1 MLIAFSVGNVWGA
14 ICGSIASSIAAGD
27 EVVLVNT
34 GETAELTGV
43 SSSIGQQAAYSN
55 GTPAGT
61 CILTVEA
68 GKSGTGTFSL
78 KMSNNNYLAYTQTGS
93 GNNKLYTISSP
104 STNDQKKQVSWTISI
119 DVTTHVATIT
129 NVYNTARK
137 LMFNSDRFCCYTSN
151 QTPVKFFKKSACGG
165 PTVTPSTESLDFG
178 TVAIGETPSPATKTF
193 SITGS
198 DLTGNL
204 SISADGGYTISPT
217 SVPASGTLSETNI
230 TVTPPSTATAGLK
243 EGTITISGG
252 GLSPNV
258 TVSVS
263 MLVEKT
269 YDVNCALD
277 FATIGSTG
285 WSNSYQPHTVS
296 KTGYEVVFAAA
307 SKQTGTITDIPVA
320 KNTSVDLKLT
330 DTNLATKYI
339 SAVKVVCRK
348 WNTNSQTISL
358 QYSVDGGETYTAFS
372 PAVTSTTFTLEKLD
386 LPAKVN
392 ALRFAASNNSQIGY
406 ASVHFDLVDKQTY
419 TINKVVT
426 GCTLSVTN
434 GTSAITSAEAGDEV
448 YVSITGTTEGYE
460 DPVLTVKDADNITIP
475 VTNGKF
481 TMPAKAVTVTAAA
494 TKKQY
499 TVTLAATNGEIQV
512 GGVDKTSIDVE
523 HGDEVTLL
531 AVADDDYAF
540 QNWASEDFDI
550 ASPSN
555 NPLTITIAKA
565 GTITANFI
573 STAKLNPGFAWSDAS
588 AVAVKGQEASL
599 PTLTTNPYS
608 LTPTYVSTNTDVA
621 EINNA
626 GEVTIKA
633 VGSTTIK
640 ATYAEDPTYA
650 ACEATYTLTVK
661 GRVTWHII
669 KEGVDATSYA
679 DYSKDAVPTK
689 PVGVTSCDASISL
702 VGWTTS
708 TYAKSDDA
716 PTPLY
721 TENVPAVTDNADYY
735 AVWANVE
742 EGGWNEITSVA
753 NLTAGTYAICSDYY
767 FMKAVK
773 VDSKNRLQ
781 NGGEPS
787 ISEGKLTS
795 APAADCQW
803 TISINGDGKYLFQN
817 GDKYAIATSTK
828 NEMILSS
835 ATDIAEDAHA
845 QWEIA
850 RSGSIFEV
858 TNIGRAG
865 DSDTPANKY
874 LRNNTT
880 SGWAC
885 YSSNQGG
892 EGYAPRFFK
901 YSAGSATGYTTNCVP
916 PMTVATPTFTPDG
929 SAAYYT
935 EAQSVTINCAT
946 EGSVIYYT
954 LDNTTP
960 SKTNGTQYTAAINV
974 AETKTIKAIAYVGDV
989 ASEVAEATFTINLPL
1004 TTIQGIFDEA
1014 TAIGSSAA
1022 QERIITFNSWVVSA
1036 IGSDEKSVY
1045 VTDGEKG
1052 FVIYGA
1058 EHGFAVG
1065 NILSGTVTCNLQ
1077 LFGGFAEIKGMKYN
1091 AQGLHVTT
1099 GGTLNPQEVSLKN
1112 LSAINTGAPI
1122 IINNVTYDNDGD
1134 LVDAES
1140 YYATPVEW
1148 LYTFETSTFETNKIY
1163 KVTGIYIYGSNSD
1176 KIVPRDA
1183 DDIVKLTKEQ
1193 PTLTWKI
1200 NDTPIG
1206 ESYSIDN
1213 KDVPFAPVCV
1223 ANSTGSKSYE
1233 SSNTSV
1239 ATIDEN
1245 GVLTVIGNGVTT
1257 ITCTVAEDD
1266 DYVEGSKSFTLKVG
1280 VYDATWVAATWATAE
1295 SVASNTKMADKSPIA
1310 IDANLSMTWSKAG
1323 GSNDPIYHSDGEGRL
1338 YQKNTLTITASN
1350 SKQITRIEFHFT
1362 GTSTGTISVNEGT
1375 YSAGVWTGFAPSV
1388 TFTNAPSAS
1397 GAKIKSIDIEYAQ
1410 GTTTTLE
1417 IEDMVILDNA
1427 SATDIVFSSNKP
1439 GAVVTYS
1446 DYDEGVINIAEGK
1459 VTPVAIGNTTVKA
1472 SIAAEA
1478 PYSSVSI
1485 TFNVRVKSSSET
1497 VENVVILSQFGEGWI
1512 AMKHDFTAVEVEKAA
1527 DGTILDL
1534 TCDEED
1540 ITWVM
1545 TADGASAMFQQP
1557 STNKYLAVGSSNALT
1572 LVDDPTTWTLSDDGY
1587 YYNVSGRTFLYQGTG
1602 AKYKNYS
1609 ANNHGKSADGGYS
1622 EYATFV
1628 TPVFANRAEIR
1639 TAGIT
1644 SGVWGTICPK
1654 KEVKYPTGASFF
1666 EISYVEYH
1674 SGVPYKV
1681 FYDEIAEGASLAA
1694 GHPYLFQAD
1703 EESTAIK
1710 GIAVGD
1716 DAIVAINDHGFKGV
1730 LENETIS
1737 VVTADVENYRYY
1749 IVYNNEIRLCGE
1761 GQFLIR
1767 AERAYLD
1774 MSDPNVEKQYKAPI
1788 NGRRRVALTNN
1799 APQVATGIDAL
1810 NASDAPVKVLID
1822 GQLFILRGE
1831 KMFDAKG
1838 QLVK

>member
-1 MLIAFSVGNVWGA
+1 MDVQKDAT
-14 ICGSIASSIAAGD
+14 SISSGD
-27 EVVLVNT
+27 EF
-34 GETAELTGV
+34 EE
-43 SSSIGQQAAYSN
+43 GQ
-55 GTPAGT
+55 T
-61 CILTVEA
+61 LTV
-68 GKSGTGTFSL
+68 S
-78 KMSNNNYLAYTQTGS
+78 Y
-93 GNNKLYTISSP
+93 
-104 STNDQKKQVSWTISI
+104 
-119 DVTTHVATIT
+119 
-129 NVYNTARK
+129 
-137 LMFNSDRFCCYTSN
+137 
-151 QTPVKFFKKSACGG
+151 SA
-165 PTVTPSTESLDFG
+165 
-178 TVAIGETPSPATKTF
+178 
-193 SITGS
+193 
-198 DLTGNL
+198 N
-204 SISADGGYTISPT
+204 
-217 SVPASGTLSETNI
+217 
-230 TVTPPSTATAGLK
+230 
-243 EGTITISGG
+243 
-252 GLSPNV
+252 
-258 TVSVS
+258 
-263 MLVEKT
+263 
-269 YDVNCALD
+269 
-277 FATIGSTG
+277 
-285 WSNSYQPHTVS
+285 
-296 KTGYEVVFAAA
+296 TGYENA
-307 SKQTGTITDIPVA
+307 SLKIKKASDNSDVTGAVLSGSTITVPDYAI
-320 KNTSVDLKLT
+320 
-330 DTNLATKYI
+330 
-339 SAVKVVCRK
+339 KVVA
-348 WNTNSQTISL
+348 
-358 QYSVDGGETYTAFS
+358 TA
-372 PAVTSTTFTLEKLD
+372 
-386 LPAKVN
+386 
-392 ALRFAASNNSQIGY
+392 I
-406 ASVHFDLVDKQTY
+406 
-419 TINKVVT
+419 
-426 GCTLSVTN
+426 
-434 GTSAITSAEAGDEV
+434 
-448 YVSITGTTEGYE
+448 
-460 DPVLTVKDADNITIP
+460 
-475 VTNGKF
+475 
-481 TMPAKAVTVTAAA
+481 
-494 TKKQY
+494 KKNY
-499 TVTLAATNGEIQV
+499 TVTLSAANGKIQV
-512 GGVDKTSIDVE
+512 GGVDKESITVA
-523 HGDEVTLL
+523 HGETAELT
-531 AVADDDYAF
+531 AVANDGYAF
-540 QNWASEDFDI
+540 DGWT
-550 ASPSN
+550 SN
-555 NPLTITIAKA
+555 SANVVLTDATVNPATITVTGV
-565 GTITANFI
+565 GTITANFVSTLKPDPEI
-573 STAKLNPGFAWSDAS
+573 SWSAPS
-588 AVAVKGQEASL
+588 AAVVKGQTASL
-599 PTLTTNPYS
+599 PTFNNPHTLNVAYS
-608 LTPTYVSTNTDVA
+608 STDEGVA
-621 EINNA
+621 QIDNVGNITIN
-626 GEVTIKA
+626 G
-633 VGSTTIK
+633 VGTTTIK
-640 ATYAEDPTYA
+640 ATYEEGVYA
-650 ACEATYTLTVK
+650 GKEVSYTLTVK

-679 DYSKDAVPTK
+679 DYAKDAVPTK

-721 TENVPAVTDNADYY
+721 TEDVPAVTDNADYY

-835 ATDIAEDAHA
+835 VADIAEDAHA

-935 EAQSVTINCAT
+935 EAQTVTISCAT
-946 EGSVIYYT
+946 VGATIYYS
-954 LDNTTP
+954 LDETDP
-960 SKTNGTQYTAAINV
+960 SVEYTAPISID
-974 AETKTIKAIAYVGDV
+974 ETKTLKAKAVLEDV
-989 ASEVAEATFTINLPL
+989 SSEIAEATFTINLPL

-1052 FVIYGA
+1052 FVIYGSD
-1058 EHGFAVG
+1058 HGFAVG

-1077 LFGGFAEIKGMKYN
+1077 LFGDFAEIKGMKSS
-1091 AQGLHVTT
+1091 AQGLNVTT

-1112 LSAINTGAPI
+1112 LGAINTGAPI

-1148 LYTFETSTFETNKIY
+1148 LYSFETSTFETNKIY

-1310 IDANLSMTWSKAG
+1310 IDANLSMTWSKAE

-1350 SKQITRIEFHFT
+1350 SKQITRIEFHFKT
-1362 GTSTGTISVNEGT
+1362 GYAGTISADAGT
-1375 YSAGVWTGFAPSV
+1375 FENGVWTGFAPSV
-1388 TFTNAPSAS
+1388 TFTNGASAS
-1397 GAKIKSIDIEYAQ
+1397 QARIQSIDIEYAQ
-1410 GTTTTLE
+1410 GITTTLV
-1417 IEDMVILDNA
+1417 IEDIARQMTDA
-1427 SATDIVFSSNKP
+1427 SAQAIVYTSNKKP
-1439 GAVVTYS
+1439 SQEIVYS
-1446 DYDEGVINIAEGK
+1446 GYDETVISIEDGSLTPLK
-1459 VTPVAIGNTTVKA
+1459 VGSTTVTA
-1472 SIAAEA
+1472 SIAADA
-1478 PYSSVSI
+1478 PYSSVVT
-1485 TFNVRVKSSSET
+1485 TFKVTVTSGTEV
-1497 VENVVILSQFGEGWI
+1497 VENVVILAQKDGVWYALTNQQGS
-1512 AMKHDFTAVEVEKAA
+1512 ANNSLAA
-1527 DGTILDL
+1527 QVVDYRESINKILDL
-1534 TCDEED
+1534 DAEKQAALIWKRT
-1540 ITWVM
+1540 I
-1545 TADGASAMFQQP
+1545 DGNSVTFQDA
-1557 STNKYLAVGSSNALT
+1557 NDKYL
-1572 LVDDPTTWTLSDDGY
+1572 
-1587 YYNVSGRTFLYQGTG
+1587 
-1602 AKYKNYS
+1602 
-1609 ANNHGKSADGGYS
+1609 
-1622 EYATFV
+1622 
-1628 TPVFANRAEIR
+1628 
-1639 TAGIT
+1639 
-1644 SGVWGTICPK
+1644 
-1654 KEVKYPTGASFF
+1654 TGASSGTNLSVADAKCVWAKSGDNYLQGDRSFLYSTTNGYFRCYTPSTAGVTDMPIVPLSEGIFVNHNYERDVTVGRMGTVCVDHNVPAGYIFGAEVYKLLYWKYGTSYADCQMVDF
-1666 EISYVEYH
+1666 EQVE
-1674 SGVPYKV
+1674 
-1681 FYDEIAEGASLAA
+1681 EMEA
-1694 GHPYLFQAD
+1694 GHPYLIIPTETKFMLVYGETHVDDPVALSNGFMGTFDPIAQAD
-1703 EESTAIK
+1703 DNVL
-1710 GIAVGD
+1710 VG
-1716 DAIVAINDHGFKGV
+1716 KYGV
-1730 LENETIS
+1730 VNNQIQLLGPGAYSPANRAFIDLSQTPSMEAYEAAHPSNPAPRKRIS
-1737 VVTADVENYRYY
+1737 LSHQGA
-1749 IVYNNEIRLCGE
+1749 
-1761 GQFLIR
+1761 
-1767 AERAYLD
+1767 
-1774 MSDPNVEKQYKAPI
+1774 
-1788 NGRRRVALTNN
+1788 
-1799 APQVATGIDAL
+1799 QVATGMDAL
-1810 NASDAPVKVLID
+1810 NASDAPVKVLIN
-1822 GQLFILRGE
+1822 GQLFIIRGE